1 MTDDIHNDLLFFN
14 MQMEDQNDADDIFFE
29 DDGEAEMATADFDS
43 DLDDD
48 NDRDPRLVGER
59 GVNC

>member
-1 MTDDIHNDLLFFN
+1 
-14 MQMEDQNDADDIFFE
+14 MEDQNDADDIFFE